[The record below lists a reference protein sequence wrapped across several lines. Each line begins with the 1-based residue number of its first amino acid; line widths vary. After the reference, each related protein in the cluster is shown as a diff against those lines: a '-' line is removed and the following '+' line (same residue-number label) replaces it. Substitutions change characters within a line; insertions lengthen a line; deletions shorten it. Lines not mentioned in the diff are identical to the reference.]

1 LTAAFEVFS
10 KPNHFEQS
18 LEKREK
24 NITDF
29 PHLET
34 SILEKSRQSTL
45 VKRSLMGN
53 LPEKKKI
60 YDDELVR
67 TISEE
72 FSDRIRTVPI
82 FGDIIRA
89 AGMSMRRKNMSID
102 NFLNLSIDKVTSK
115 SRISRFDIAQLTRIL
130 PLSGNDLLPFM
141 NGGPSGEY
149 WNKANDGFYDWIDNR
164 STESI
169 FGIELGF
176 KADDYGLEVSNKL
189 INNKRK
195 MPNINISIL
204 IDGFVSYLM
213 TKNESSREAFENN
226 TIDMVRRMRQEGINV
241 YVNDSWNPLS
251 SDFLAANHI
260 KLWIFDEAIAFY
272 GGIGIESQFRRTLYD
287 EMDRVQGPIV
297 GVMSIMALLLMAN
310 QKNELTTNES
320 GQYGWITK
328 DRLQQIF
335 EKNKDIT
342 EGIIRMKISMNVPG
356 YVQDAQHEYIS
367 LLRRPDVEEIYIMAP
382 YFSDDKIAR
391 ALIVTANRLRD
402 KLIKKELPDDDI
414 ESTPRWNST
423 DHKKIHVIFPKK
435 QENRL
440 IEEVSR
446 YYAYYLRNNPVVETR
461 QFYAENSEKYEML
474 HAKQMVVVLHNKKRN
489 WVKYVKFGGSYN
501 PAGRAQNMWEMNA
514 VAING
519 SWEESDEGPSAAID
533 NAIRDYLNNVMRV
546 VVAKYSEP
554 FPWGQTSVELSPLQ
568 KFFMRLSQLLWV

>member
-1 LTAAFEVFS
+1 MAAGYEVFS

-24 NITDF
+24 NISDF
-29 PHLET
+29 QQLES

-45 VKRSLMGN
+45 VKRLLMGKP
-53 LPEKKKI
+53 PEKKKI
-60 YDDELVR
+60 YDDELVSA
-67 TISEE
+67 ISEE
-72 FSDRIRTVPI
+72 FNDRIRTVPI

-89 AGMSMRRKNMSID
+89 VRMSMRRKNISFD
-102 NFLNLSIDKVTSK
+102 DFLNLSIDKIASECRVTRS
-115 SRISRFDIAQLTRIL
+115 DIAQLTRIL
-130 PLSGNDLLPFM
+130 PLSGNGLLPFM

-176 KADDYGLEVSNKL
+176 KADDYGIEVSNKL
-189 INNKRK
+189 INKKRK
-195 MPNINISIL
+195 MPSINISLL

-213 TKNESSREAFENN
+213 AKNESHREVFENN
-226 TIDMVRRMRQEGINV
+226 TIDMVRRMREEGINV

-260 KLWIFDEAIAFY
+260 KLWIFDEAVAFY
-272 GGIGIESQFRRTLYD
+272 GGIGIESQFRKTLYD

-297 GVMSIMALLLMAN
+297 GVMCIMALLLMAN
-310 QKNELTTNES
+310 QRNEFPTNES
-320 GQYGWITK
+320 AQYGWITK
-328 DRLQQIF
+328 EKLEKIF
-335 EKNKDIT
+335 KKNKDIT
-342 EGIIRMKISMNVPG
+342 EGTIRMKISMNVPG

-391 ALIVTANRLRD
+391 ALIVTANRLLD
-402 KLIKKELPDDDI
+402 KLTKKGLPDDI
-414 ESTPRWNST
+414 EVTARLNSK

-461 QFYAENSEKYEML
+461 QFYAENSEKHEML
-474 HAKQMVVVLHNKKRN
+474 HAKQMVVVLKNKKRN

-519 SWEESDEGPSAAID
+519 RWEESDEGPNAAVD
-533 NAIRDYLNNVMRV
+533 NPIRDYLNNVMRV

-554 FPWGQTSVELSPLQ
+554 FPWGEASIKLSSLD
-568 KFFMRLSQLLWV
+568 KFFMKLSQMLWV

>member
-1 LTAAFEVFS
+1 
-10 KPNHFEQS
+10 
-18 LEKREK
+18 
-24 NITDF
+24 
-29 PHLET
+29 
-34 SILEKSRQSTL
+34 
-45 VKRSLMGN
+45 
-53 LPEKKKI
+53 
-60 YDDELVR
+60 
-67 TISEE
+67 
-72 FSDRIRTVPI
+72 
-82 FGDIIRA
+82 
-89 AGMSMRRKNMSID
+89 
-102 NFLNLSIDKVTSK
+102 
-115 SRISRFDIAQLTRIL
+115 
-130 PLSGNDLLPFM
+130 
-141 NGGPSGEY
+141 
-149 WNKANDGFYDWIDNR
+149 
-164 STESI
+164 
-169 FGIELGF
+169 
-176 KADDYGLEVSNKL
+176 
-189 INNKRK
+189 
-195 MPNINISIL
+195 
-204 IDGFVSYLM
+204 
-213 TKNESSREAFENN
+213 
-226 TIDMVRRMRQEGINV
+226 
-241 YVNDSWNPLS
+241 
-251 SDFLAANHI
+251 
-260 KLWIFDEAIAFY
+260 
-272 GGIGIESQFRRTLYD
+272 
-287 EMDRVQGPIV
+287 
-297 GVMSIMALLLMAN
+297 MALLLMAN

-356 YVQDAQHEYIS
+356 HVQDAQHEYIS
-367 LLRRPDVEEIYIMAP
+367 LLRRADVEEIYIMAP

-533 NAIRDYLNNVMRV
+533 NPIRDYLNNVMRV

>member
-1 LTAAFEVFS
+1 MTAGYELFS

-18 LEKREK
+18 PEKRKK
-24 NITDF
+24 NISDF
-29 PHLET
+29 QHLES

-45 VKRSLMGN
+45 VKRLLMGK

-60 YDDELVR
+60 YDDELVI

-89 AGMSMRRKNMSID
+89 VWMSMRRKNISLD
-102 NFLNLSIDKVTSK
+102 DFLNLSIDKITSK

-149 WNKANDGFYDWIDNR
+149 WNKADDGFYDWIDNR

-176 KADDYGLEVSNKL
+176 KADDYGIEVSNKL
-189 INNKRK
+189 INKKRK
-195 MPNINISIL
+195 IPNINISIL

-213 TKNESSREAFENN
+213 TKNESSREVFENN
-226 TIDMVRRMRQEGINV
+226 TIDMVRRMRKEGINV

-251 SDFLAANHI
+251 SDFLSANHI
-260 KLWIFDEAIAFY
+260 KLWIFDEVVAFY
-272 GGIGIESQFRRTLYD
+272 GGIGIESQFRKTLYD

-320 GQYGWITK
+320 GRYGWITK

-335 EKNKDIT
+335 EKNKDTT
-342 EGIIRMKISMNVPG
+342 EGTIRMKISMNVPG

-402 KLIKKELPDDDI
+402 KLIKKELPDDDM
-414 ESTPRWNST
+414 ESTPRWKSK
-423 DHKKIHVIFPKK
+423 DHIKIHVIFPKK

-446 YYAYYLRNNPVVETR
+446 YYAYFLQNNPVVETR

-519 SWEESDEGPSAAID
+519 SWDESDEGPGAAID
-533 NAIRDYLNNVMRV
+533 NPIRDYLNNVMRV

-554 FPWGQTSVELSPLQ
+554 FPWGEANIKLSSLD
-568 KFFMRLSQLLWV
+568 KFFMKLSQMLWV